1 VASGGAIDFET
12 SSSPRT
18 ICTALVE
25 RSGERAELYV
35 PLALLFSLVFV
46 ALLLLISSMVS
57 AQVFDSDQVFSPWA
71 KVVSVESAITV
82 AGRAVHGV
90 SYCPCDYHTWRPHAV
105 FLNERQKARSTS
117 FGNATGDDASS
128 AIHEAY
134 GRRTD
139 CFNHAVE
146 RGR

>member
-1 VASGGAIDFET
+1 MAFET

-25 RSGERAELYV
+25 RSGELAELYV
-35 PLALLFSLVFV
+35 RHLPRLSLLFSFVFV
-46 ALLLLISSMVS
+46 SLLLLISSPMS

-71 KVVSVESAITV
+71 KVVSVESALTV

-90 SYCPCDYHTWRPHAV
+90 SSCPCDYHTWRPHAV
-105 FLNERQKARSTS
+105 FLNRRQKARSTS
-117 FGNATGDDASS
+117 FGSATGDDASP

-134 GRRTD
+134 ERRRD
-139 CFNHAVE
+139 CFNDAV
-146 RGR
+146 